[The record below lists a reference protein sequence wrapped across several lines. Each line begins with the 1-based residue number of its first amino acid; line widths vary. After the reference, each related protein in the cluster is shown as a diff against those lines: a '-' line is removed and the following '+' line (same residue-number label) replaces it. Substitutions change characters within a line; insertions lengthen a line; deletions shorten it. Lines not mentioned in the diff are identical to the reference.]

1 MALEKG
7 TEEFEMF
14 GDFFKICKRYWDIQD
29 TDKYWDDLVKETDI
43 FCKKYETE
51 ILSQKLMFSFLET
64 QEIKNRIINKNR
76 R

>member
-14 GDFFKICKRYWDIQD
+14 GDFFKICK
-29 TDKYWDDLVKETDI
+29 KYWNLNDTESYWSGLEKEVEEFCQKYSGDI
-43 FCKKYETE
+43 F
-51 ILSQKLMFSFLET
+51 SQKLIFSFVES
-64 QEIKNRIINKNR
+64 QEIKRRKMSNR